1 MNTAVAER
9 PTFSHYTCNP
19 VSLLERT
26 GCNWPIGSDPKS
38 MLYCNN
44 EFKDANPRTV
54 YCQYHAKLA
63 YQPRATKVN
72 TNRSYR

>member
-1 MNTAVAER
+1 MNTATAER
-9 PTFSHYTCNP
+9 PTFSHFSCEP

-26 GCNWPIGSDPKS
+26 GCNWPMNDNAKA

-44 EFKDANPRTV
+44 EFMNNNPRTV
-54 YCQYHAKLA
+54 YCEYHSKLA
-63 YQPRATKVN
+63 YQPRAVKVN